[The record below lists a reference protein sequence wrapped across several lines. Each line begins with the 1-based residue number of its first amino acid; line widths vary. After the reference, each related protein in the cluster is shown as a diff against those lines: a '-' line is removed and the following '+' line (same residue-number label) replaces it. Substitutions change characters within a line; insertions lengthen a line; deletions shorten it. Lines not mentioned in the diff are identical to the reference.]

1 MKERFLFPKVQNA
14 EPRLE
19 GSYKPSDL
27 PEEID
32 RALWKKG
39 YHSVSSRNSISLEEA
54 RVILGLT
61 PEPPLIISE
70 PSIAEKENK
79 EPSNEDGEMAE
90 ELSPKPPSDLEAEG
104 VIDLDPFSAS
114 AKSKRTRKK
123 KVTPEK
129 TEPTITSKKTEQE
142 TTENKSESIET
153 SKLAPSRDKYITAY
167 QEWQA
172 FKNKKGF
179 WSKTGDLTRKAF
191 HNLGVTDQTEH
202 LTEKEKHEEEE
213 EKLSLVAAEIHSEY
227 QKILSE
233 SFEKDLVAARER
245 FMKEFGVEPTAEN
258 LAESRADLINKYIFE
273 EADIL
278 EKLKIENWPPKEKGW
293 WETTLESYSKQPK
306 AVRFALS
313 AFIGTAVVTTF
324 STAAIAGAT
333 GVLGIG
339 AFKMARSAFGY
350 TVGRGVSKLTNILF
364 EKAKEKD
371 VSKHEKEIFSSEEEF
386 FDIANRHQK
395 FLEKQKKLEAWKKTE
410 QIIFGIGVGVGVSDA
425 LAYGE
430 NFTET
435 SLGLK
440 TDKII
445 DGQLIHPEPKNN
457 LPGYDKSGE
466 NIPVPE
472 VELNYES
479 PIDAEQLERLTV
491 RPGEGFWQPVSREL
505 EFRIQAN
512 PEKYGLSAEDL
523 VDESKL
529 AKAVAQETNHILR
542 SNGALETYGEVRI
555 GQAGSI
561 VSLSEDGKLGISE
574 NAEIYSKTFFDQ
586 DLSNTPKN
594 QLSVTDHSVSELGEE
609 SIPVESPHFSSG
621 QNFAENLTDSE
632 TRISGES
639 TEPWLTNGLRVHETW
654 DVLGKK
660 IEVVEGQMD
669 DNFFEK
675 IEHATLADLEKQNY
689 LFGEDG
695 QITSELSKFK
705 DFSDLI
711 EQDGLSL
718 PIKHQELLENLQEK
732 LDKFA
737 EIKTTRLE
745 QFEGFQKSLPA
756 NYTPNSQWTVKD
768 FLEREASVYKI
779 PGQSNGDALESFVN
793 SCSPSSAELNM
804 TLKEFFASRLN
815 DSGFHHT
822 APIPFETNIVM
833 PNVPSAGISEV
844 VKAHAEI
851 NVVNVEMPTYLETL
865 KTGLADGTKSSLAE
879 FDKFFIKS
887 PEFSM
892 LKEDV
897 TNLCDVAEA
906 KIKILE
912 ASGWKINPE
921 LKDSITTAREQLKE
935 IAELEYKH
943 TENWKGWLEDFG
955 FTNEHDYITHILEAK
970 DSLGQPVTI
979 DLGSVL
985 DMPKLYTP
993 SQMGRFS
1000 EFVDKVSELTK
1011 DLSPEELAEVRK
1023 LPVDQFIKQNI
1034 KL

>member
-1 MKERFLFPKVQNA
+1 MEKHFQ
-14 EPRLE
+14 PRPPEDYIL
-19 GSYKPSDL
+19 STNLPADL
-27 PEEID
+27 D
-32 RALWKKG
+32 KMLWEKG
-39 YHSVSSRNSISLEEA
+39 LSNQVRNKMSLEDA
-54 RVILGLT
+54 QLYLGIWT
-61 PEPPLIISE
+61 PEAGIQPVSEVEPVIIES
-70 PSIAEKENK
+70 PKENK
-79 EPSNEDGEMAE
+79 EPSNEDGEMVE
-90 ELSPKPPSDLEAEG
+90 EPLPKPPSDLEAEG
-104 VIDLDPFSAS
+104 FVDLDPFSAP
-114 AKSKRTRKK
+114 AKPKRTRKK
-123 KVTPEK
+123 KTTPEK
-129 TEPTITSKKTEQE
+129 TEPAITGEKTEKE
-142 TTENKSESIET
+142 ATENKPESVET
-153 SKLAPSRDKYITAY
+153 SKLALSRNKYVAAY
-167 QEWQA
+167 QEWQV
-172 FKNKKGF
+172 FKDKKGF

-191 HNLGVTDQTEH
+191 HNLGVTDQTEY
-202 LTEKEKHEEEE
+202 LTEKEKYEAE
-213 EKLSLVAAEIHSEY
+213 EKRLSLVAAEAHSEY
-227 QKILSE
+227 QKEIQDA
-233 SFEKDLVAARER
+233 FKHDYVDAR
-245 FMKEFGVEPTAEN
+245 KEHMQKNNVEPAAEY
-258 LAESRADLINKYIFE
+258 LAESRADLINKYIIE
-273 EADIL
+273 ESDIL
-278 EKLKIENWPPKEKGW
+278 EKLKIENWPPKERGW
-293 WETTLESYSKQPK
+293 WETTWKSYSQLPK

-313 AFIGTAVVTTF
+313 ASIGTAAVALF

-339 AFKMARSAFGY
+339 AFKMARSGFGY
-350 TVGRGVSKLTNILF
+350 AFGRGVSKLTNILF
-364 EKAKEKD
+364 EKVKEKD
-371 VSKHEKEIFSSEEEF
+371 VSKHKKEILSSEEEF
-386 FDIANRHQK
+386 FDIADRHQK
-395 FLEKQKKLEAWKKTE
+395 FLETQKKIDAWKKVE
-410 QIIFGIGVGVGVSDA
+410 QFALGLIVGVGASNV
-425 LAYGE
+425 LAHGE

-445 DGQLIHPEPKNN
+445 DGRLVHPEPKSN

-472 VELNYES
+472 AELNYKS
-479 PIDAEQLERLTV
+479 PVDAEQLERLTV
-491 RPGEGFWQPVSREL
+491 RPKEGFWQPVSREM
-505 EFRIQAN
+505 EFRIKAN
-512 PEKYGLSAEDL
+512 PEKYGLSAEEIAGDSS
-523 VDESKL
+523 EL
-529 AKAVAQETNHILR
+529 AKTVTRETNRILR
-542 SNGALETYGEVRI
+542 DNGALNASGEVWI
-555 GQAGSI
+555 GKPGSLVI
-561 VSLSEDGKLGISE
+561 LSEDGKLDISDG
-574 NAEIYSKTFFDQ
+574 AE
-586 DLSNTPKN
+586 LSPHNFAESQTP
-594 QLSVTDHSVSELGEE
+594 VVGHTVSELGEE
-609 SIPVESPHFSSG
+609 SIPVEPRHFSPG
-621 QNFAENLTDSE
+621 QNFAENLADSE

-639 TEPWLTNGLRVHETW
+639 IESTEPWLTDGLRVHETW
-654 DVLGKK
+654 DALGKR
-660 IEVVEGQMD
+660 IEIVEGQMD

-711 EQDGLSL
+711 EQDGLNL

-737 EIKTTRLE
+737 EIKATRLE
-745 QFEGFQKSLPA
+745 QFEEFQKSLPA
-756 NYTPNSQWTVKD
+756 NYTPNSQWTIKD

-793 SCSPSSAELNM
+793 SCNPSGTELNM
-804 TLKEFFASRLN
+804 TLKQFFASRLD

-833 PNVPSAGISEV
+833 PNVPSAGISEAI
-844 VKAHAEI
+844 KAHAEI

-892 LKEDV
+892 LKQDV
-897 TNLCDVAEA
+897 NNLCNVAEA
-906 KIKILE
+906 KIKYLE
-912 ASGWKINPE
+912 ESGWTVDQD
-921 LKDSITTAREQLKE
+921 LKNSIAAAREQLKE
-935 IAELEYKH
+935 IAELEYEH
-943 TENWKGWLEDFG
+943 TENWKSWLEDSG
-955 FTNEHDYITHILEAK
+955 FTDEHDYITHILEAK

-1011 DLSPEELAEVRK
+1011 DLSPEELVEARK